1 VSFTMVDLALTFVCC
16 QCLPAECHSCC
27 CVCDVL
33 CCALQAT
40 APDLAGILTLEAH
53 LGCTAELPLYLSAS
67 GPEPQAFTAEFT
79 PESPLNFDVL
89 PSRGLLPAAPAT
101 SSQEAAAGSSGS
113 EPEAAAAGE
122 VGGTSGPAP
131 LKVTFLCK

>member
-1 VSFTMVDLALTFVCC
+1 MPASRVLLLLLCVCC
-16 QCLPAECHSCC
+16 A
-27 CVCDVL
+27 VL
-33 CCALQAT
+33 CCLLQAT

-67 GPEPQAFTAEFT
+67 GPEPQPFTAEFT

-89 PSRGLLPAAPAT
+89 PSRGLLPAAPVT

-113 EPEAAAAGE
+113 EREAGAAAAGAGSATE
-122 VGGTSGPAP
+122 PAP